1 MSRFLEAAI
10 EKTIIFDGAMGTQ
23 LQIRDLGPD
32 DFWGQEGFNEILN
45 LSRPDVL
52 KEIHAAY
59 FEAGADVV
67 ETNTFGAFSIVLSEY
82 DAVDQAFELNRV
94 GASIARE
101 VADSYLDRP
110 RFVSGSIGP
119 GTRLAS
125 LGQTTFAELEAA
137 YETQVAGLIEG
148 GVDLLQIET
157 CQDLLQCKAAVAGAE
172 KAFVAA
178 GRQVPVI
185 VQVTIETTGTMLL
198 GTEIGAAIVA
208 LEPLG
213 IDFIGLNC
221 ATGPSEMIEHV
232 RVLSE
237 QSPKMITVLPNAGL
251 PEIGPDGPIYTLT
264 PAEFVDYHRLFVTE
278 LGVTGVGGCCGTTPE
293 FIRALSDELSGT
305 TPASREPVLQ
315 PSVSS
320 LYSPVTVEQETSFL
334 VVGERT
340 NANGSKQF
348 RELMLD
354 SDWDGCIQV
363 ARDQIQEGA
372 HLLDVCVDYVG
383 RDGRED
389 MRELATRLATQST
402 IPLVLDS
409 TEPGVIEAGI
419 ACLGG
424 RSVINS
430 INLEDGGQKIERL
443 CRVAKKH
450 GAACI
455 ALLIDEDGQAR
466 DLEWKMRVAHRIY
479 RLAVDEYGLRPQD
492 LIFDAL
498 TFPLSSGQEELRKDG
513 IATIEA
519 IRRIKEELPGTFTIL
534 GVSNCSFGLNPAS
547 RQVLNSVF
555 LHEAVEAGLDA
566 AIVNAARILP
576 LNRIPEEQLAVA
588 ADLIYD
594 RRTGDYDPLVKF
606 ISLFENLAKDSSPAV
621 DRTSL
626 PVEERLRDR
635 IVNGDRNGINADLD
649 DALEDY
655 EALDVINEILL
666 PAMKV
671 VGELFGAGKMQLPFV
686 LQSAECMKSAVA
698 YLEPHLKRIDGRAR
712 GKVVLA
718 TVKGDV
724 HDIGKNLVD
733 IILSNNG
740 FETINLGIKVPI
752 SDVIKAM
759 VENKADVIGLSG
771 LLVKSTQIMK
781 EDLEE
786 LNRLELSAWPVI
798 LGGAALTRSYVES
811 DLRKVY
817 EGPLFYGKDAFEGLA
832 TVEAL
837 LSGEVAKPAP
847 AGKSRSRLGQ
857 ARRDPG
863 AKVAQELS
871 ESRQSKVSTDNPI
884 PEPPFLGSRVVRGIP
899 LDEIVPYLNETA
911 LFRNQWQLRPGD
923 KSPEEYQ
930 TVLDEVA
937 RPALR
942 RWIAE
947 SKRKSLLAPQVVY
960 GFWPVMS
967 SGNDL
972 IVFADDGESELV
984 RFAFPRQADDPYL
997 CISDFFRSD
1006 ATDYLSAFIVTMGSR
1021 ISERTRELFESDR
1034 YQDYLYLHGLSV
1046 EITEALA
1053 EYWHKRIREEW
1064 GIAAEDAS
1072 DVKSLFRQGFQ
1083 GGRYS
1088 FGYPACP
1095 DLEDQVQLFELLQPG
1110 RIGVELSEGFQL
1122 HPEQSVS
1129 AIVCHHPEAK
1139 YFIVR

>member
-1 MSRFLEAAI
+1 MANFLEVAR

-23 LQIRDLGPD
+23 LQVRNLGAD

-52 KEIHAAY
+52 REIHADY
-59 FEAGADVV
+59 FDAGADVV
-67 ETNTFGAFSIVLSEY
+67 ETNTFGAFSIVLADY
-82 DAVDQAFELNRV
+82 DAVDQAFELNRA
-94 GASIARE
+94 GAAIAKE
-101 VADSYLDRP
+101 VAGSYSDRP

-119 GTRLAS
+119 GTKLAS
-125 LGQTTFAELEAA
+125 LGQATFADLEAA
-137 YETQVAGLIEG
+137 YEVQVSGLLEG

-172 KAFVAA
+172 RAFESA
-178 GRQVPVI
+178 GRRVPVI

-198 GTEIGAAIVA
+198 GSEIGAAIVA
-208 LEPLG
+208 LEPLA

-221 ATGPSEMIEHV
+221 ATGPSEMVEHV

-251 PEIGPDGPIYTLT
+251 PEIGPDGPQYTLT
-264 PAEFVDYHRLFVTE
+264 PAEFVDFHKLFVTE
-278 LGVTGVGGCCGTTPE
+278 FGVTGVGGCCGTTPE
-293 FIRALSDELSGT
+293 FIRALSDALGGSSPAPRSPEL
-305 TPASREPVLQ
+305 P

-320 LYSPVTVEQETSFL
+320 LYSPVTMEQQTSFL

-340 NANGSKQF
+340 NANGSKKF
-348 RELMLD
+348 RELMLE
-354 SDWDGCIQV
+354 SDWDGCLQV

-383 RDGRED
+383 RDGSQD
-389 MRELATRLATQST
+389 MAELAGRLATQST

-409 TEPGVIEAGI
+409 TEPAVIEAGI
-419 ACLGG
+419 SRLGG

-430 INLEDGGQKIERL
+430 INLEDGGAKLERL
-443 CRVAKKH
+443 CGVAKKF
-450 GAACI
+450 GAACV

-466 DLEWKMRVAHRIY
+466 DLEWKLRVAHRIY
-479 RLAVDEYGLRPQD
+479 DRALECGLRPQD

-498 TFPLSSGQEELRKDG
+498 TFPLSSGQEELRRDG

-519 IRRIKEELPGTFTIL
+519 VRRIKEELPGVFTIL

-555 LHEAVEAGLDA
+555 LHEAIGAGLDA
-566 AIVNAARILP
+566 AIVNAAKILP
-576 LNRIPEEQLAVA
+576 LNRIPEEQQVAA

-594 RRTGDYDPLVKF
+594 RRSGDYDPLVGF
-606 ISLFENLAKDSSPAV
+606 ISLFENVAEQASAAV
-621 DRTSL
+621 DRSTL

-635 IVNGDRNGINADLD
+635 IINGDRNGIEADLD
-649 DALEDY
+649 
-655 EALDVINEILL
+655 EALVSHAPLEVINEILL

-671 VGELFGAGKMQLPFV
+671 VGDLFGSGQMQLPFV

-698 YLEPHLKRIDGRAR
+698 HIEPHLERAGGRAR

-740 FETINLGIKVPI
+740 FETINLGIKVPV

-759 VENKADVIGLSG
+759 QENEADVIGLSG

-786 LNRLELSAWPVI
+786 LNRLGLSSWPVI
-798 LGGAALTRSYVES
+798 LGGAALTRTYVEA

-817 EGPLFYGKDAFEGLA
+817 EGPLYYGKDAFEGLS

-837 LSGEVAKPAP
+837 VSGEVARPSP
-847 AGKSRSRLGQ
+847 AGESRSRLGQ
-857 ARRDPG
+857 ARRDPVKQASAG
-863 AKVAQELS
+863 TRRSNISA
-871 ESRQSKVSTDNPI
+871 DNPI
-884 PEPPFLGSRVVRGIP
+884 PEPPFLGSRVVKGIP
-899 LDEIVPYLNETA
+899 IDEIAPYLNETA

-923 KSPEEYQ
+923 NSPEEYQ
-930 TVLDEVA
+930 VVLDEVA

-942 RWIAE
+942 RWIDE
-947 SKRKSLLAPQVVY
+947 SKRESLLAPQVVY
-960 GFWPVMS
+960 GYWPAKS
-967 SGNDL
+967 SGDDL
-972 IVFADDGESELV
+972 IVFTDDSESELV
-984 RFAFPRQADDPYL
+984 RFTFPRQTDEPHL

-1006 ATDYLSAFIVTMGSR
+1006 TVDYLSAFIVTMGSR
-1021 ISERTRELFESDR
+1021 VSERTRELFESDN

-1064 GIAAEDAS
+1064 GIAGDDAS

-1110 RIGVELSEGFQL
+1110 RIGVDLSEGFQL

>member
-1 MSRFLEAAI
+1 MSRFLEAAS

-23 LQIRDLGPD
+23 LQIRDLGAD

-45 LSRPDVL
+45 LSRPDIL

-59 FEAGADVV
+59 FDAGADVV
-67 ETNTFGAFSIVLSEY
+67 ETNTFGAFSIVLAEY
-82 DAVDQAFELNRV
+82 DAVDQAFELNRA
-94 GASIARE
+94 GAAIAKE
-101 VADSYLDRP
+101 VAGSYSDRP

-119 GTRLAS
+119 GTKLAS
-125 LGQTTFAELEAA
+125 LGQATFAELEAA

-172 KAFVAA
+172 KAFAAA
-178 GRQVPVI
+178 GRRVPVI

-198 GTEIGAAIVA
+198 GSEIGAAIVA
-208 LEPLG
+208 LEPLD
-213 IDFIGLNC
+213 IDFIGINC
-221 ATGPSEMIEHV
+221 ATGPSEMVEHV

-251 PEIGPDGPIYTLT
+251 PEIGPDGPQYTLT
-264 PAEFVDYHRLFVTE
+264 PAEFVDYHRLFVAE

-293 FIRALSDELSGT
+293 FIRTLSDELGGT
-305 TPASREPVLQ
+305 TPASRDHLLP

-320 LYSPVTVEQETSFL
+320 LYSPVTMEQETSFL

-340 NANGSKQF
+340 NANGSKKF
-348 RELMLD
+348 RELMLE

-389 MRELATRLATQST
+389 MRELAARLATQST

-409 TEPGVIEAGI
+409 TEPGVLEAGI

-430 INLEDGGQKIERL
+430 INLEDGGSKLERL
-443 CRVAKKH
+443 CGLAKKY
-450 GAACI
+450 GAACV

-466 DLEWKMRVAHRIY
+466 DLEWKLRVAHRIHD
-479 RLAVDEYGLRPQD
+479 LAVREHGLRPQD

-519 IRRIKEELPGTFTIL
+519 IRRIKEELPGVFTIL

-555 LHEAVEAGLDA
+555 LHEAIGAGLDA
-566 AIVNAARILP
+566 AIVNAAKILP
-576 LNRIPEEQLAVA
+576 LNRIPDEQLAVA

-594 RRTGDYDPLVKF
+594 RRSDDYDPLVRF
-606 ISLFENLAKDSSPAV
+606 ISLFENLSEQTSAAV
-621 DRTSL
+621 DRASL

-635 IVNGDRNGINADLD
+635 IVNGDRTEIDTDLD
-649 DALEDY
+649 DALNTHA
-655 EALDVINEILL
+655 ALDVINEILL

-671 VGELFGAGKMQLPFV
+671 VGELFGSGQMQLPFV

-698 YLEPHLKRIDGRAR
+698 YLEPHLERTDGRAR

-752 SDVIKAM
+752 SDVVKAM
-759 VENKADVIGLSG
+759 SENDADVIGLSG

-786 LNRLELSAWPVI
+786 LNRLELSGWPVI

-817 EGPLFYGKDAFEGLA
+817 EGPLFYGKDAFEGLS

-837 LSGEVAKPAP
+837 LSGEVTKPAP
-847 AGKSRSRLGQ
+847 AGESRSRLGQ

-863 AKVAQELS
+863 AAVAQAS
-871 ESRQSKVSTDNPI
+871 SGRRRSSVSIDNPI
-884 PEPPFLGSRVVRGIP
+884 PEPPFLGSRVVKGIP
-899 LDEIVPYLNETA
+899 LDDIAPYINETA

-923 KSPEEYQ
+923 KSAEEYQ
-930 TVLDEVA
+930 VVLDEVA

-942 RWIAE
+942 RWIDE
-947 SKRKSLLAPQVVY
+947 SKRESLLAPQVVY
-960 GFWPVMS
+960 GFWPVRS
-967 SGNDL
+967 SGDDL
-972 IVFADDGESELV
+972 IVFADDAESELV
-984 RFAFPRQADDPYL
+984 RFAFPRQTDDPHL

-1021 ISERTRELFESDR
+1021 VSERTRELFESDN

-1046 EITEALA
+1046 EVTEALA
-1053 EYWHKRIREEW
+1053 EYWHKRIREDW
-1064 GIAAEDAS
+1064 GIAGDDAS

-1095 DLEDQVQLFELLQPG
+1095 DLEDQAQLFELLQPG